1 MMSADYKK
9 IRESVNFREFWE
21 SGNPTDH
28 VSFKLGMYEM
38 SKISYKSG
46 YEMQSRFMIGTSAV
60 PPLEKIFPTGF
71 SWDMI
76 SNADL
81 DPNCLMKIF
90 DNQDGTNSRPKIS
103 GWNLTYHRDNLAFES
118 GVKSDAN
125 TNKEPNYNLI
135 ATMWEV
141 RCTNIPTEYDGKLGS
156 VDGPY
161 FFEKE
166 SRPAYHAFLNGG
178 CIDERVPY
186 MKYTYEGLDVYT
198 ILGWHDPMWL
208 LE

>member
-1 MMSADYKK
+1 
-9 IRESVNFREFWE
+9 
-21 SGNPTDH
+21 
-28 VSFKLGMYEM
+28 
-38 SKISYKSG
+38 
-46 YEMQSRFMIGTSAV
+46 
-60 PPLEKIFPTGF
+60 
-71 SWDMI
+71 
-76 SNADL
+76 
-81 DPNCLMKIF
+81 
-90 DNQDGTNSRPKIS
+90 
-103 GWNLTYHRDNLAFES
+103 
-118 GVKSDAN
+118 
-125 TNKEPNYNLI
+125 
-135 ATMWEV
+135 MWEV

-208 LE
+208 PGIDEVLMFTMRLVVVWKKNCRSQLQHRQLDKI